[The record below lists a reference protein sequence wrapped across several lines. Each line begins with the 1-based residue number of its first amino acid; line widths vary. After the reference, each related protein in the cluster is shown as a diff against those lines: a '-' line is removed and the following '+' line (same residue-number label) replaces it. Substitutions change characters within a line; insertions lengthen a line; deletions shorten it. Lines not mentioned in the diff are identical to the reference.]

1 MGETN
6 VIEGLRNWSVN
17 STYSGGPVFLSTST
31 TAIPFKRNGLFSP
44 ASSGVKSTYLG
55 YTPRSANVGV
65 NGFGS
70 YSVIGSLIKNN

>member
-70 YSVIGSLIKNN
+70 YSGIYSFFK